1 MTPDDL
7 TSALTNRFGEAAQHS
22 PPDAWQV
29 ETDKMRL
36 IAIATP
42 PLLKLMTPIMPL
54 AEAQAFITQMLEANF
69 DQTREAHYALH
80 QNVIWGVSQFDFE
93 TLTQPLLERA
103 INQLAEMKSQGAEV
117 FFSRLMES
125 QITQI
130 ITAAKLQG
138 QSLEDTIKTLDRFY
152 SEGVMGEMGEQDYQN
167 KAMTAWRSQLERL
180 WPTVNVEGAE
190 GL

>member
-7 TSALTNRFGEAAQHS
+7 TNALIAKFGEAAQHS

-36 IAIATP
+36 IAITNP
-42 PLLKLMTPIMPL
+42 PLLKLMTPIMPI
-54 AEAQAFITQMLEANF
+54 AEAQSFITQMLEANF
-69 DQTREAHYALH
+69 DQTGEARYAFH
-80 QNVIWGVSQFDFE
+80 QNVVWGVAQFDFE
-93 TLTQPLLERA
+93 TLTPPLLERA
-103 INQLAEMKSQGAEV
+103 IDRLTEMKSQGADI
-117 FFSRLMES
+117 FFSRVMET

-152 SEGVMGEMGEQDYQN
+152 SEGIMGEMGEPEYQD
-167 KAMTAWRSQLERL
+167 KAMTAWRKQLERL
-180 WPTVNVEGAE
+180 WPTVNIDKGQ
-190 GL
+190 GS

>member
-7 TSALTNRFGEAAQHS
+7 TNALTDRFGEAAKYS

-36 IAIATP
+36 IAIANP
-42 PLLKLMTPIMPL
+42 PLLKLMTPIMPI
-54 AEAQAFITQMLEANF
+54 AEAQSFITQMLEANF
-69 DQTREAHYALH
+69 DRTQEAHYAFH
-80 QNVIWGVSQFDFE
+80 QNVVWGVSQLDFE
-93 TLTQPLLERA
+93 TLTLPLLERA
-103 INQLAEMKSQGAEV
+103 IDQLIEMKSQGAEI
-117 FFSRLMES
+117 FFSQLMEA

-152 SEGVMGEMGEQDYQN
+152 SEGIMGDMGEQEYQE
-167 KAMTAWRSQLERL
+167 KAMTAWRMQLERL
-180 WPTVNVEGAE
+180 WPTVNVNGAK
-190 GL
+190 GA

>member
-7 TSALTNRFGEAAQHS
+7 TAALTDRFGEAAQHT

-36 IAIATP
+36 IAIASS
-42 PLLKLMTPIMPL
+42 PLLKLMTPIMPI
-54 AEAQAFITQMLEANF
+54 AEAQSFVTQMLEANF
-69 DQTREAHYALH
+69 DQTQAARYAFH
-80 QNVIWGVSQFDFE
+80 QNVVWGVSQFDFE
-93 TLTQPLLERA
+93 TLTLPVLKRA
-103 INQLAEMKSQGAEV
+103 IDQLTDMKSQGAEV

-152 SEGVMGEMGEQDYQN
+152 SEGIMGDMGEQAYQE

-180 WPTVNVEGAE
+180 WPTVDIDRA
-190 GL
+190 

>member
-7 TSALTNRFGEAAQHS
+7 THVLTARFGEAVQYT

-29 ETDKMRL
+29 ETEKMRL
-36 IAIATP
+36 IAIANP
-42 PLLKLMTPIMPL
+42 PLLKLMTPIMPV
-54 AEAQAFITQMLEANF
+54 AEAQSFITQMLEANF
-69 DQTREAHYALH
+69 DQTQVARYAFH
-80 QNVIWGVSQFDFE
+80 QNVVWGVAQVDFE
-93 TLTQPLLERA
+93 TLTPPLLERA
-103 INQLAEMKSQGAEV
+103 ITQLAEMKSQGTEV
-117 FFSRLMES
+117 FFSRLMEE

-152 SEGVMGEMGEQDYQN
+152 SEGVMGEMGEQDYQD

-180 WPTVNVEGAE
+180 WPTVNVEGAQ
-190 GL
+190 GS